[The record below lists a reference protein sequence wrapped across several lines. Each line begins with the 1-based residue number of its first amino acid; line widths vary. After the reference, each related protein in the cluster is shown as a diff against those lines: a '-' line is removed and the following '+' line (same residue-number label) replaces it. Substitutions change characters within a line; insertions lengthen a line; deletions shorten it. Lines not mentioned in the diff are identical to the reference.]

1 MCETNLLKRL
11 RALQYSAGG
20 LRDFT
25 RIAASDPI
33 MWRDIF
39 IDNSENILKVLDSF
53 SKNLDEMK
61 KAIQK
66 IKDFVKPVPMK
77 TQQRRQEEREVAG
90 EETSEVAKDY
100 LESLK

>member
-1 MCETNLLKRL
+1 
-11 RALQYSAGG
+11 
-20 LRDFT
+20 
-25 RIAASDPI
+25 
-33 MWRDIF
+33 
-39 IDNSENILKVLDSF
+39 
-53 SKNLDEMK
+53 MK

-77 TQQRRQEEREVAG
+77 RQQRRREEEEVAG

>member
-1 MCETNLLKRL
+1 
-11 RALQYSAGG
+11 
-20 LRDFT
+20 
-25 RIAASDPI
+25 
-33 MWRDIF
+33 
-39 IDNSENILKVLDSF
+39 
-53 SKNLDEMK
+53 MK

-77 TQQRRQEEREVAG
+77 TPQRRQEECEVAG

>member
-1 MCETNLLKRL
+1 MTNKKIIFDNRTT
-11 RALQYSAGG
+11 
-20 LRDFT
+20 T
-25 RIAASDPI
+25 RYII
-33 MWRDIF
+33 KH
-39 IDNSENILKVLDSF
+39 NHEEK
-53 SKNLDEMK
+53 KMK

-77 TQQRRQEEREVAG
+77 KQERRREEQEVAG